1 MVNPLALKAALK
13 AAIDAAAETEL
24 REYITA
30 GAGQAL
36 IYAENADEAAA
47 YLEAAAPVDEDYP
60 LLLAE
65 IGITGATTAE
75 VANVINASFTTWQTI
90 GAAIEATRLGTKKA
104 IDAATD
110 AEAAIG
116 AASVVNWPS

>member
-1 MVNPLALKAALK
+1 MVNLLALKAALK
-13 AAIDAAAETEL
+13 AAIDAAAETER

-36 IYAENADEAAA
+36 IYAENADEAGA

-60 LLLAE
+60 LLPAE

-75 VANVINASFTTWQTI
+75 VANVINASFTT
-90 GAAIEATRLGTKKA
+90 GRRSGRRSRPH
-104 IDAATD
+104 
-110 AEAAIG
+110 
-116 AASVVNWPS
+116 ASGLRRRSTQQPMQRRP